1 MSKQNKNHI
10 EFHYGILN
18 NKLEE
23 QANNQGC
30 TLGSKAKHLEKHC
43 NQIYDLW
50 IDNLLTSRE
59 KDKLIRRLNKRV
71 IKSIQRIGGN
81 ENDV

>member
-1 MSKQNKNHI
+1 MSKQNGNPI

-23 QANNQGC
+23 QANNQGY
-30 TLGSKAKHLEKHC
+30 TLGSKANYLEKHC

-50 IDNLLTSRE
+50 IDNLLTGRE
-59 KDKLIRRLNKRV
+59 KDKLIVRLNKRV
-71 IKSIQRIGGN
+71 IKSIKRIGEN